1 MQVLGDKVD
10 YKLPAMD
17 YEFKRSLVNKADL
30 SVVESLM
37 EKKVDKEFVERL
49 IERINGI
56 EETATAAKNM
66 KV

>member
-1 MQVLGDKVD
+1 VLGDKVD